1 MDEIIPN
8 LWLGNVYEVLHEWHK
23 FDTIITVFHLAE
35 LDKFELDDYK
45 AIEYPNLINI
55 PILRNNWVWSESLK
69 DYVYG
74 ETWVDPIAIECVA
87 TCISRALDY
96 NKKKVLVACMASQ
109 ERSPLTIIWYLH
121 NYCIEY
127 WAADLKKVFE
137 FVKSK
142 HPQTLDR
149 LSWLNKCLNKEG

>member
-8 LWLGNVYEVLHEWHK
+8 LWLGNVYEVLNEWHK

-45 AIEYPNLINI
+45 AIKYPNLINI
-55 PILRNNWVWSESLK
+55 PILRNNWKWSEPLK
-69 DYVYG
+69 DYVCD
-74 ETWVDPIAIECVA
+74 ETWIDPIAMECVDV
-87 TCISRALDY
+87 CISRALDY
-96 NKKKVLVACMASQ
+96 NKKKVLVACAASQ
-109 ERSPLTIIWYLH
+109 ERSPLAVIWYL
-121 NYCIEY
+121 YTYTLGWYTKSLQET
-127 WAADLKKVFE
+127 FE

-149 LSWLNKCLNKEG
+149 LSWLNRCLNKEE